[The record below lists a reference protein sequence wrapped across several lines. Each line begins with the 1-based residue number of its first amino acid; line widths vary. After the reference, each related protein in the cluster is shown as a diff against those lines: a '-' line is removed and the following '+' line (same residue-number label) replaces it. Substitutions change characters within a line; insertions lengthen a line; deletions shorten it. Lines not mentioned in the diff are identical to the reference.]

1 MRRGPAPSYGSGIPP
16 CVRCGS
22 IFSDLHRSQ
31 PALYGFK
38 AEGFKIIEESFP
50 TDMRSWSKNMKLTEI
65 PGVGPKTEA
74 LFAKLLINDCES
86 LTRYYPLHYD
96 SYEEPVPLSD
106 IRPGKKITVR
116 GTVTG
121 AVNVFSAGNKK
132 ILGCVISDGQKSL
145 KLVWY
150 NALFIRSVLKKGC
163 TYCFRGNISVRRG
176 TEVME
181 HPEIFRIDQYRE
193 KQGGL
198 LPVYGLTKGLSNNA
212 VVKAV
217 RAAFELCGAPDEY
230 LPEQM
235 VRHYGLMDEKAACE
249 KIHFPANK
257 EELTKARKRIAFD
270 EFFFFILALRMLKS
284 EEKDAPSDFPMK
296 VCWETEDLIDALP
309 YRLTGAQE
317 RVFRE
322 IEADLSSGKTMSRLI
337 QGDVG
342 SGKTV
347 LAFLALVMAARNG
360 YQGALL
366 VPTEVLARQHF
377 EKFVSLTESV
387 PDLAVHAVLLTGS
400 LKPVERR
407 KALAEIRSG
416 EADVVIGTH
425 ALIQDAVEYH
435 DLALVVTDEQHR
447 FGVYQRKALTMK
459 GRIPHMLVMSATPIP
474 RTLGVIYYGD
484 LDISIVD
491 ERPAARLPIRNC
503 VVDESWRPNAMRF
516 LEKELSAGH
525 QVYVVCPMIEENEE
539 IRAENVIDRMREL
552 RKIFPDYPIAMLH
565 GRMKPDEKN
574 RIMEDFAAGKVSILV
589 STTVIEVGVD
599 VPNATVMMIENAE
612 RFGLA
617 ALHQLR
623 GRVGRGEAQSYCI
636 FMAGQQSG
644 EIRERLSILNE
655 SNDGFRI
662 AEKDFELRG
671 PGDLLGI
678 RQSGEA
684 CFRAADPVLDRD
696 VLKAAGELAAVIMQ
710 DDPMLVGEEYAVLK
724 KRIKEYISESEGAV
738 IL

>member
-1 MRRGPAPSYGSGIPP
+1 
-16 CVRCGS
+16 
-22 IFSDLHRSQ
+22 
-31 PALYGFK
+31 
-38 AEGFKIIEESFP
+38 
-50 TDMRSWSKNMKLTEI
+50 MKLTEI

-74 LFAKLLINDCES
+74 LFMKLGINDCDS

-96 SYEEPVPLSD
+96 SYDEPVPISG
-106 IRPGKKITVR
+106 ITVGKKITVK
-116 GTVTG
+116 GTVSG
-121 AVNVFSAGNKK
+121 PVNVFSAGKNRK
-132 ILGCVISDGQKSL
+132 ILSCTISDGTKSL
-145 KLVWY
+145 RLVWY
-150 NALFIRSVLKKGC
+150 NALFIRSVLKKGDTC
-163 TYCFRGNISVRRG
+163 YFRGIVAVRRG
-176 TEVME
+176 AEVME
-181 HPEIFRIDQYRE
+181 HPEIFRPDQYEE
-193 KQGGL
+193 KQGVL

-212 VVKAV
+212 VTKAV
-217 RAAFELCGAPDEY
+217 RAAFKLCGAPDEY

-249 KIHFPANK
+249 KIHFPADR
-257 EELTKARKRIAFD
+257 EELNGARKRIAFD

-284 EEKDAPSDFPMK
+284 EEEDVPSEFPMK

-309 YRLTGAQE
+309 YRLSLAQE

-322 IEADLSSGKTMSRLI
+322 TEADLASGRIMSRLI

-342 SGKTV
+342 SGKTI
-347 LAFLALVMAARNG
+347 LAFLALVMTACNG
-360 YQGALL
+360 YQGVLL
-366 VPTEVLARQHF
+366 APTEVLARQHY
-377 EKFVSLTESV
+377 EKFVSLTEAV
-387 PDLAVHAVLLTGS
+387 PDLPVHPVLLTGS
-400 LKPVERR
+400 LRAAERR
-407 KALAEIRSG
+407 KTLAGIREG
-416 EADVVIGTH
+416 TANIVIGTH

-435 DLALVVTDEQHR
+435 ELALVITDEQHR
-447 FGVYQRKALTMK
+447 FGVCQRKALTMK
-459 GRIPHMLVMSATPIP
+459 GKTPHMLVMSATPIP

-491 ERPAARLPIRNC
+491 EKPAARLPIKNC
-503 VVDESWRPNAMRF
+503 VVDESWRANAMRF
-516 LEKELSAGH
+516 FAKELAAGH

-539 IRAENVIDRMREL
+539 IRAENVIDRTREL
-552 RKIFPDYPIAMLH
+552 KKIFPDFPVAMLH

-574 RIMEDFAAGKVSILV
+574 RIMESFASGEIRILV

-617 ALHQLR
+617 TLHQLR
-623 GRVGRGEAQSYCI
+623 GRVGRGEFQSYCI
-636 FMAGQQSG
+636 FMTGQQSK
-644 EIRERLSILNE
+644 EIAERLSILNE

-684 CFRAADPVLDRD
+684 YFKAADPVVDRD
-696 VLKAAGELAAVIMQ
+696 MLKAAGELAAVIMQ
-710 DDPMLVGEEYAVLK
+710 DDPALAGEEYSVLK
-724 KRIKEYISESEGAV
+724 ERIGKYLSDSEGAV